1 MADAAEL
8 HISGLVLRARPERLA
23 AVTDTLQRLPGAE
36 AVAHDARGK
45 LALTL
50 ETGSEQAL
58 LDVIARLERLPGV
71 LNVALVYHHHE
82 PAGDLAQEI
91 VHEDHPT

>member
-1 MADAAEL
+1 MADAEL

-23 AVTDTLQRLPGAE
+23 AVTDVLQRLPGAE
-36 AVAHDARGK
+36 TVAHDALGK

-82 PAGDLAQEI
+82 PARDLAQEI